1 MLRKLGTVLIKKLPL
16 LASIFRIVDL
26 SIIPD
31 QLPQDGVLLLIM
43 LVSVFLCFGSD
54 LIDESKA
61 QPTDFH
67 EAYLDFILLMIDV
80 GPLSSHVEYIYML
93 MDDRDVDF
101 REYFQVSLASLFTEE
116 GKYG

>member
-1 MLRKLGTVLIKKLPL
+1 MTHKVTVMVLRKLGTVLIKKLPL

-61 QPTDFH
+61 QPADFH

-101 REYFQVSLASLFTEE
+101 REYFQVSLES
-116 GKYG
+116 